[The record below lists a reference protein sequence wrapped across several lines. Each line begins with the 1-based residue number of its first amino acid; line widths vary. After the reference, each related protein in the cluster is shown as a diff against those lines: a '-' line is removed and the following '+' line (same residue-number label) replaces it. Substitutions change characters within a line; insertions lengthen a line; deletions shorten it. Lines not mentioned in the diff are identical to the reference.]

1 MFTCSL
7 KLGFISH
14 LLWLVAHVS
23 APPSIWENGAYEAAD
38 TPGTSSLSSN
48 SPGLQHPSEKYSWDL
63 NHEPDLIPNP
73 AFFHVLL
80 DPTLTLTLTLL
91 GKRKPD
97 LGSPFSPN
105 PRPTHRTPS
114 KPRDAPGSTAST
126 SILSHVNQDD
136 HILQSIAKK
145 HQYHHR
151 HDSSKIS
158 GSDSTPTPI
167 TDAPLF
173 PMGFGA
179 STFSEPNLMPTNQVH
194 ESHPWTI
201 AQLNAPDE
209 LPLMPSSNSKDSQE
223 FAKLSP
229 SGIRSID
236 KPDWLAP
243 NRNHEKYLRTET
255 WIDALD
261 HDLSFISSSHG
272 GHSQELNKLSSSK
285 ILTSEPDLTA
295 LNQFH
300 ETHARTDAL
309 DKLPLISSTSGH
321 DGNQGHYKPSTSE

>member
-63 NHEPDLIPNP
+63 NHEPDLIQNP

-80 DPTLTLTLTLL
+80 DPTLTLPLTLL
-91 GKRKPD
+91 GKLHLISEIYATK
-97 LGSPFSPN
+97 LHLAALIG
-105 PRPTHRTPS
+105 
-114 KPRDAPGSTAST
+114 
-126 SILSHVNQDD
+126 HVNQDD

-179 STFSEPNLMPTNQVH
+179 STFREPNLMPTNQVH

-223 FAKLSP
+223 FASLSP
-229 SGIRSID
+229 SGIRSN

-243 NRNHEKYLRTET
+243 SRNHEKYLRTET